1 MQWEKAS
8 GWAIGDWELVDPPAF
23 DEPDDDAGWVAVE
36 PSCAT

>member
-8 GWAIGDWELVDPPAF
+8 GWAIDDWELVDPPAF
-23 DEPDDDAGWVAVE
+23 DEPDDEAGCMAVE